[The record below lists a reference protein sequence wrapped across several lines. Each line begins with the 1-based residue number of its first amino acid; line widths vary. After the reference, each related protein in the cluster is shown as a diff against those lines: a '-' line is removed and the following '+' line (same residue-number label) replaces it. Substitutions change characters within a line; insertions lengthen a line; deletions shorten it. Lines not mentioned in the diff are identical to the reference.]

1 MLFPVLTTANRWLD
15 NSFEDFFNRTFAN
28 KAVSTVPSINVRE
41 SDKEYSLD
49 VAAPG
54 MTKEDFSINVTDD
67 GNLVVKLER
76 KNQTEEKKDD
86 ERYVRREFSYSSYQE
101 QLLLPKDVDRNAITA
116 NMSDGVLHIVLPR
129 QTKPVCSLRCI
140 EIS

>member
-15 NSFEDFFNRTFAN
+15 NSFEDLFNRTFAN
-28 KAVSTVPSINVRE
+28 KATSTVPSINVRE
-41 SDKEYSLD
+41 SDKEYNLD

-67 GNLVVKLER
+67 GNLVVKLEH

-86 ERYVRREFSYSSYQE
+86 ERYVRREFSYTSYQE
-101 QLLLPKDVDRNAITA
+101 QLVLPKDVDRSAITA
-116 NMSDGVLHIVLPR
+116 NMADGVLHVVLPR
-129 QTKPVCSLRCI
+129 HTKPACSQRSI

>member
-129 QTKPVCSLRCI
+129 QTKPACSQRCI